1 MNHIN
6 SPSCGA
12 EINNNVSAVNIF
24 VRQNM
29 LSIIILGSFNTR
41 RSTCVYFY
49 HFYFRTSTVI
59 LWNKSKL
66 MLLAIYQPRYPVRSL
81 KNRELIFDKNKLSI
95 TKPCF
100 RIFFTHLPR
109 MAGFKKFTPAL
120 PQALG
125 FNLPLK
131 KAGGFCDH
139 PSLRVEF
146 KLRKTSESCSKQTS
160 F

>member
-1 MNHIN
+1 MCLFLSFLFQNIDSDSLEQKQTN
-6 SPSCGA
+6 APGNLPA
-12 EINNNVSAVNIF
+12 KVSHKKSQKS
-24 VRQNM
+24 RTDLWQKQT
-29 LSIIILGSFNTR
+29 FN
-41 RSTCVYFY
+41 YKALF
-49 HFYFRTSTVI
+49 
-59 LWNKSKL
+59 
-66 MLLAIYQPRYPVRSL
+66 Q
-81 KNRELIFDKNKLSI
+81 D
-95 TKPCF
+95 
-100 RIFFTHLPR
+100 FFTHLPR